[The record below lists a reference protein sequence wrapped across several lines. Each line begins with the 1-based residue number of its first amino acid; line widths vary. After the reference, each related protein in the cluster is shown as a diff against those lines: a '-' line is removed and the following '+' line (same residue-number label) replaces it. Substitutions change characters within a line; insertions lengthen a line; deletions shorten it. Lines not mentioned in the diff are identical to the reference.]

1 MPVMSQLDRTKP
13 HRSKRDGLFPITIK
27 TRRMSHPYHH
37 AISSAKKHGGNWQDY
52 IKIHN
57 WFDETKAHYPDMRHR
72 ALRHHAEGIFWCEQ
86 IFGTVITNSD
96 GKNVPVRF
104 IGEQHIKEDIGF
116 IPTIKQ
122 YLDCMG
128 TEDWMYKPGDGR
140 KMLQEIQAEKL
151 DYEPKL

>member
-1 MPVMSQLDRTKP
+1 
-13 HRSKRDGLFPITIK
+13 
-27 TRRMSHPYHH
+27 MSHPYHH
-37 AISSAKKHGGNWQDY
+37 AISSARKFGGLWQDY

-104 IGEQHIKEDIGF
+104 IGEQHVKEDIGF

-122 YLDCMG
+122 YLDNMTQQG
-128 TEDWMYKPGDGR
+128 WMYKPGEGR
-140 KMLQEIQAEKL
+140 QLLREIEEKKL
-151 DYEPKL
+151 DYVTEKSLSDGSSTEASLD